1 MSKRDRQ
8 LEGVNLLELA
18 PVRTATWK
26 EVEGRV
32 VVERPK
38 PLRRGPM
45 GWLEKL
51 SWLTGVPRLRLD
63 DTGAFV
69 WLRLDGAVS
78 VGEVCEAMRGEMG
91 EACEPAEERVG
102 VFLRML
108 RKEGLIAYPGFDDE
122 AIRAWETWEHS
133 ARADDPERREKRPS

>member
-8 LEGVNLLELA
+8 LAGVNLLELA
-18 PVRTATWK
+18 PVRIASWSV
-26 EVEGRV
+26 VEGRV

-38 PLRRGPM
+38 PARRGPW

-63 DTGAFV
+63 DTGGFV
-69 WLRLDGAVS
+69 WRRLDGS
-78 VGEVCEAMRGEMG
+78 TPVGELCAAMRREMG

-122 AIRAWETWEHS
+122 AI
-133 ARADDPERREKRPS
+133 ARWRQTHDP